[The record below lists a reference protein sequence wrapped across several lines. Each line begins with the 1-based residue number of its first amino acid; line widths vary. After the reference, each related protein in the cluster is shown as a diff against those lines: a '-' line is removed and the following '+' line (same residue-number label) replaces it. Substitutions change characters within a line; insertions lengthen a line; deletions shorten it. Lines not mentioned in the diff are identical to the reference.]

1 MLRYLFTLLLFL
13 TLVSHSFS
21 QITDVAPSGRQ
32 NYIAVEGGGWKM
44 KIDTVTSLDSLIGR
58 LSKNW
63 QFIETGKMYW
73 IGYTEDMYSIAARG
87 DNAIQPLI
95 NVLQNSSSSY
105 AKYGAVYCLHLI
117 GINRTIAGRFYE
129 KFVNPKARMALLQFL
144 KDTSLQEDI
153 MRLLIRDPWQSDI
166 FTIIETMKTC
176 KTDCWSLVNGLTRYK
191 INNLPIHQTIPDNI
205 KDISVNLRYTKPLV
219 LEANFD
225 FDAQIKEALDSFRHL
240 RNKKIVI
247 EDTLFKSKLIGDFGS
262 KYESPV
268 SVQEFFSLLDFD
280 NYTSLGSRIQYYVAG
295 DKLFICSPETARRLL
310 IDWWTNLTETEKAA
324 YNKNYR

>member
-13 TLVSHSFS
+13 TLVSHTSS
-21 QITDVAPSGRQ
+21 QITDLAPSGRQ
-32 NYIAVEGGGWKM
+32 NYLAVEGVGWKM
-44 KIDTVTSLDSLIGR
+44 KIDTTTSLDSLIGR

-95 NVLQNSSSSY
+95 NVLQNSSSDY

-117 GINRTIAGRFYE
+117 GIDRKIAGRFYE
-129 KFVNPKARMALLQFL
+129 QFVNPKARTVLLQFL

-153 MRLLIRDPWQSDI
+153 MRLLIRDPWTTDI
-166 FTIIETMKTC
+166 PYIIETMKSC

-191 INNLPIHQTIPDNI
+191 INNLPIHQRIPENI
-205 KDISVNLRYTKPLV
+205 KDISVNLKYTNPSV

-225 FDAQIKEALDSFRHL
+225 FDGQIKEALDSFRHL
-240 RNKKIVI
+240 KNKKIVI

-280 NYTSLGSRIQYYVAG
+280 NYTSLGSRVQYYVSG
-295 DKLFICSPETARRLL
+295 DKLFICSPETARQRL
-310 IDWWTNLTETEKAA
+310 IEWWTNLTPEEKAI

>member
-1 MLRYLFTLLLFL
+1 MPRYLFTLLLL
-13 TLVSHSFS
+13 QTLISQSFC

-44 KIDTVTSLDSLIGR
+44 KIDTTTSLDSLIGR

-87 DNAIQPLI
+87 DKAIEPLM
-95 NVLQNSSSSY
+95 NVLENSSKDY

-166 FTIIETMKTC
+166 STIIETMKDC

-191 INNLPIHQTIPDNI
+191 INNLPIHQTIPDDI
-205 KDISVNLRYTKPLV
+205 KDISVNLKYTNPLV

-225 FDAQIKEALDSFRHL
+225 FEGQIKEALNSFRNL

-247 EDTLFKSKLIGDFGS
+247 EDTLFKSKLMGDFGS

-268 SVQEFFSLLDFD
+268 SVQEFFRLLDFD
-280 NYTSLGSRIQYYVAG
+280 NYTSLGSRVQYYVAD
-295 DKLFICSPETARRLL
+295 DKLYICSPETARRRL
-310 IDWWTNLTETEKAA
+310 IEWWINLTADEKAS

>member
-1 MLRYLFTLLLFL
+1 
-13 TLVSHSFS
+13 
-21 QITDVAPSGRQ
+21 
-32 NYIAVEGGGWKM
+32 M
-44 KIDTVTSLDSLIGR
+44 KIDTITPLDSLIGR

-95 NVLQNSSSSY
+95 NVLQNSSSDY

-129 KFVNPKARMALLQFL
+129 NFANPKARMALLQFL
-144 KDTSLQEDI
+144 KDTLLQENI

-166 FTIIETMKTC
+166 STIIETMKAC
-176 KTDCWSLVNGLTRYK
+176 KQDCWSLVNGLIRYK

-205 KDISVNLRYTKPLV
+205 KDISVNLKYTNPSV

-225 FDAQIKEALDSFRHL
+225 FDGQIKEALDSFRHL
-240 RNKKIVI
+240 RNKKIAI
-247 EDTLFKSKLIGDFGS
+247 EDTLFKSKVIGDFGS

-268 SVQEFFSLLDFD
+268 TVQEFFSLLDFD
-280 NYTSLGSRIQYYVAG
+280 NYTSLGSRVQYYVTE
-295 DKLFICSPETARRLL
+295 DKLFICSPETARRRL
-310 IDWWTNLTETEKAA
+310 IEWWTKLTDEEKAT